1 MRKDFL
7 SPKEIANLRK
17 LKERYV
23 KLEIKRMREIGLW
36 NDSIIMQVRTYWTTE
51 DAFLSYQNWKA
62 TRGTNGQK

>member
-7 SPKEIANLRK
+7 SPKEIANLRE

-23 KLEIKRMREIGLW
+23 KTEIKRMREVGLW

-62 TRGTNGQK
+62 TGGKNGQG

>member
-7 SPKEIANLRK
+7 SPKEIAKLRG

-51 DAFLSYQNWKA
+51 DAFLSYQNWKGVGE
-62 TRGTNGQK
+62 RND